1 MAPEQISGGRSEG
14 LAERAIWH
22 LSRDA
27 DAPEDDETRFLDLAE
42 YADGVLDD
50 DERERIADLV
60 ASDTTAADDIAAA
73 RSLTSETAA
82 LDAAVLD
89 AIIARAQSLHPAA
102 DATKA
107 AQIIQFPSTRRF
119 RGSWQAAANW
129 ASLAA
134 ALLVASWLGF
144 TLGTDASRDFGDIG
158 QPSDD
163 SVLLR
168 ELFDPS
174 TGLLR
179 DVTEGVHT

>member
-14 LAERAIWH
+14 LPERAVWQ

-27 DAPEDDETRFLDLAE
+27 DAPEDDETRFLDLAG
-42 YADGVLDD
+42 YADGLLDD
-50 DERERIADLV
+50 DERERITALV
-60 ASDTTAADDIAAA
+60 AGDAAAADDIAAA

-82 LDAAVLD
+82 LNVVVAD

-102 DATKA
+102 AAPKA
-107 AQIIQFPSTRRF
+107 AQIIQFRSTRRF
-119 RGSWQAAANW
+119 RGGWQAAANW

-144 TLGTDASRDFGDIG
+144 TLGTDASRDLGEIG
-158 QPSDD
+158 QSSDD

-179 DVTEGVHT
+179 DVTEGIHT